1 MLPCTRHSTAVPP
14 CPDRR
19 AALLTLAAV
28 ALTGCWPDTGPDY
41 YELADPPDLRVRQ
54 SPNDTIRVG
63 ETVTFTAVF
72 RDSLN
77 PKWLYTWTFNVD
89 GAVPVFD
96 TVRSA
101 RWTPLAPGSYRSNV
115 WVSDVRAS
123 SRATITFSTTV
134 LP

>member
-77 PKWLYTWTFNVD
+77 PKWLYSWTLNL
-89 GAVPVFD
+89 GGRPQVFGKE
-96 TVRSA
+96 RSIQ
-101 RWTPLAPGSYRSNV
+101 WTPSIPGEYRS
-115 WVSDVRAS
+115 DVYVGDARAS
-123 SRATITFSTTV
+123 SSSTISFRTVV